1 MLRFHSKAGA
11 DILMLQRDADA
22 VLRALGREPAPQG
35 IFEPDQIDELLRVCA
50 TADRPQAVQPAA
62 PDEEAEPAPSLSVRA
77 WPLLQLLRRAASE
90 GHPVIWSSA

>member
-11 DILMLQRDADA
+11 DILMLQGDAETL
-22 VLRALGREPAPQG
+22 LRALGREPAPHG
-35 IFEPDQIDELLRVCA
+35 IFEPGQIQTLLAIFASVE
-50 TADRPQAVQPAA
+50 RPPA
-62 PDEEAEPAPSLSVRA
+62 EEPAQREDGPEPALPLAVRA